1 MKPRIFRVFCILAS
15 FVLLIGITSNAE
27 ESIYLDFSNYPDG
40 PAESSDITSW
50 SSSGTDQ
57 NPYYGNSLRLL
68 YEGSTLT
75 AKFHIKSKPDNAE
88 LVVNHLSSK
97 SNMCR
102 GNGYSPIT
110 ISINGQLVVSNY
122 DVAENHGG
130 SHGYETDQWNVEKW
144 LKKGQNTIKWQAGN
158 LCTHYW
164 IKWFKI
170 KTSEQKKE
178 EGFQLL
184 VDERV
189 KNTTIKIY
197 GSREPSANS
206 TVNYRLELSHKNLL
220 ADRAVL
226 VVGFPDENVSAG
238 YERATLE
245 LTRLPEGGWFKYE
258 EKEDSVLADAAENL
272 FLEML
277 PLGSIVGFA
286 VDTQPDKDLEDYPN
300 ELLNQNKYDIIAG
313 AYDYYHWYR
322 EVIKNPKK
330 VRFTV
335 PLHFDGRPKGKIFF
349 FVKTANGGWLGGTEI
364 TFSKAINVS

>member
-1 MKPRIFRVFCILAS
+1 MKRRIFGVFCVLVA
-15 FVLLIGITSNAE
+15 FLLLISLTISAKDQL
-27 ESIYLDFSNYPDG
+27 YLGFSNYPDG
-40 PAESSDITSW
+40 QAKMSGITHW
-50 SSSGTDQ
+50 SSSGTDK
-57 NPYYGNSLRLL
+57 NPYYGKSLRLL

-75 AKFHIKSKPDNAE
+75 AEFNLESKPDTAT
-88 LVVNHLSSK
+88 LTLNHLSSK
-97 SNMCR
+97 SSSCR
-102 GNGYSPIT
+102 GKGYSPVT
-110 ISINGQLVVSNY
+110 ISINGRLVVSNY

-130 SHGYETDQWNVEKW
+130 SHGYETDQWNVGKM
-144 LKKGQNTIKWQAGN
+144 LKKGQNTIKWRAEN
-158 LCTHYW
+158 LCSHYW
-164 IKWFKI
+164 IKWFRI
-170 KTSEQKKE
+170 ETSEQKKE
-178 EGFQLL
+178 ASLQLL
-184 VDERV
+184 ADERV
-189 KNTTIKIY
+189 KNTTIKVY

-220 ADRAVL
+220 ADRAIL
-226 VVGFPDENVSAG
+226 VVGFPDENVSAS

-258 EKEDSVLADAAENL
+258 EKEDSVLAEAAENL

-300 ELLNQNKYDIIAG
+300 ELLNQNKYDIITG

-349 FVKTANGGWLGGTEI
+349 FVKTANGGWLGGTEV